1 MTNYYNIKTI
11 NSTKYWNS
19 NKIIKFLNDTNKFTY
34 DEKGCFKCKN
44 EYCIISIVYTN
55 DFNSFLMPNDFDS
68 NKTNYID
75 IITSCDLSIELMNLL
90 NSLAQYLGAEL
101 EEED

>member
-34 DEKGCFKCKN
+34 DECWRLGTRA
-44 EYCIISIVYTN
+44 VYT
-55 DFNSFLMPNDFDS
+55 SPNHESEGYD
-68 NKTNYID
+68 ID
-75 IITSCDLSIELMNLL
+75 VDLPK
-90 NSLAQYLGAEL
+90 
-101 EEED
+101 

>member
-34 DEKGCFKCKN
+34 DDKGCFKCKN
-44 EYCIISIVYTN
+44 EYCIISIVYT
-55 DFNSFLMPNDFDS
+55 NDFDS